1 MASSRIQNRR
11 CTWRKRL
18 AQLCAK
24 STYKGVVIDDVDKAK
39 IKKLPTN
46 ILNQLIE
53 HGLWDGVSTK
63 NIPTFSAFLVDAIPV
78 TSNPRTQN
86 KREQFRGYLL
96 EYFGD
101 VRVDLIT
108 DIRAKGIVSSNVLK
122 CF

>member
-46 ILNQLIE
+46 ILNQL
-53 HGLWDGVSTK
+53 
-63 NIPTFSAFLVDAIPV
+63 
-78 TSNPRTQN
+78 SNTD
-86 KREQFRGYLL
+86 
-96 EYFGD
+96 FGMECQ
-101 VRVDLIT
+101 RKIY
-108 DIRAKGIVSSNVLK
+108 RRSRH
-122 CF
+122 F